1 MKLVSFDVSIHPFI
15 YIRFHDIEVTE
26 ENFEEYKREYL
37 EILLQCK
44 KKNEQKISIVDVN
57 HLSNLSIPYMM
68 KQSKLNREL
77 YSIHQKYLIAVFIYC
92 ESKIFKELIQLHMLV
107 EKPAVSLQICRSI
120 EKLNHAIFKKT
131 NHEIDSQVFISSSY
145 R

>member
-107 EKPAVSLQICRSI
+107 
-120 EKLNHAIFKKT
+120 
-131 NHEIDSQVFISSSY
+131 
-145 R
+145 

>member
-1 MKLVSFDVSIHPFI
+1 MKLATFDVSQHPFL
-15 YIRFHDIEVTE
+15 YIRFHNVDVTD

-44 KKNEQKISIVDVN
+44 KQNHQLISIIDVN
-57 HLSNLSIPYMM
+57 HLSNLSIPYMI
-68 KQSKLNREL
+68 KQSGLNREL

-92 ESKIFKELIQLHMLV
+92 ESKIFKELIKMHMFV
-107 EKPAVSLQICRSI
+107 EKPAVPLQICRSI
-120 EKLNHAIFKKT
+120 EKLNRAVCDKT
-131 NHEIDSQVFISSSY
+131 NLSFDSQTFILSSN